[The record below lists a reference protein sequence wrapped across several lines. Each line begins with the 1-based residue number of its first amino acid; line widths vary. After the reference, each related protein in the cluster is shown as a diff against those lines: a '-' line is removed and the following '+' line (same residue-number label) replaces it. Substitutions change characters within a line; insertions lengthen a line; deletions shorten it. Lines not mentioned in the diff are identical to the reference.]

1 MKTITN
7 RNYGVLWEVHLLNHC
22 QLHVK
27 VPGWSLVLQSVTDG
41 SQMLQP
47 AVLADVWWDYS
58 MCICVHMSNSSP
70 IWFCSFEVPVWK
82 YYGRENVTLEIA
94 LLSYCTSAWCA
105 LLSTTVWQ
113 DVIFEMQ
120 PYTTTGFLS
129 CMKIIIPWPPA
140 QLMKPSIDWNT
151 SCTVVVTVS
160 VTSRPAF
167 LMENITVNSRT
178 WLYLPP

>member
-1 MKTITN
+1 MLNFPLHQQFVLSYQQTVNTCATVCLHAKMKTITN

-94 LLSYCTSAWCA
+94 LLSYCTRCYLWDATIHNYWLPFLHENNNS
-105 LLSTTVWQ
+105 LTPSTA
-113 DVIFEMQ
+113 DE
-120 PYTTTGFLS
+120 
-129 CMKIIIPWPPA
+129 A
-140 QLMKPSIDWNT
+140 QYWLKHILHSGCD
-151 SCTVVVTVS
+151 C
-160 VTSRPAF
+160 
-167 LMENITVNSRT
+167 LCNI
-178 WLYLPP
+178 